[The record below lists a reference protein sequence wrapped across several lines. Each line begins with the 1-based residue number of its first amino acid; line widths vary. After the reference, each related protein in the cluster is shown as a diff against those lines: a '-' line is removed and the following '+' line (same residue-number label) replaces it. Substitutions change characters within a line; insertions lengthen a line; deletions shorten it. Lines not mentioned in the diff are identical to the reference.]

1 MREKTARTSPHRVRD
16 IVLDYMLLTFA
27 TFIVASAVFLFMMPS
42 HATISSITGIAM
54 VLQFVIPLTVAQITF
69 ILNCILITIGFI
81 VFGRK
86 FGAKTVYTSLMM
98 PVIMRIYEIALP
110 DFQSITGDPLTD
122 VLAYVVLVSLGLSIL
137 FNDNACSGGIDIV
150 AKLLNKYFH
159 INIGTAMTVAGVA
172 VSFSSGLVYD
182 AKTVVLSLLGTYLN
196 GIILDRFIFGA
207 TGKKRVC
214 IVSEKKEEEICGYIL
229 NTLHSGASLYDCIGA
244 YSHEAHREIITIV
257 DRHEYQQLMDYIVKT
272 DPDAFVTIYSVE
284 NARYL
289 PKVIKNSEEEK

>member
-1 MREKTARTSPHRVRD
+1 MKSSHRVRD
-16 IVLDYMLLTFA
+16 VILDYLLLTFA
-27 TFIVASAVFLFMMPS
+27 TWIVASAVFLFMMPS

-69 ILNCILITIGFI
+69 LLNCILITIGFF
-81 VFGRK
+81 VFGRE

-110 DFQSITGDPLTD
+110 DFKSLTGDPLTD

-159 INIGTAMTVAGVA
+159 INIGTAMTVAGVV

-214 IVSEKKEEEICGYIL
+214 IVSQKEEEICDFIL
-229 NTLHSGASLYDCIGA
+229 KTLHSGASLYDCIGA
-244 YSHEAHREIITIV
+244 YTLEPHREIITIV
-257 DRHEYQQLMDYIVKT
+257 DRHEYQKLMDYIVKT

-289 PKVIKNSEEEK
+289 PKAIRNAEEEDQL